1 MIEMK
6 SAEHKDCFTTVM
18 FFPPF
23 MAPLS
28 PSKSARRP
36 DQIAFVVQLQRPP
49 PPEGHFRLYFGWV
62 CATGLE
68 PLAYTRA
75 SSVEFCYPI
84 LD

>member
-1 MIEMK
+1 
-6 SAEHKDCFTTVM
+6 
-18 FFPPF
+18 

-28 PSKSARRP
+28 PSKSARRL
-36 DQIAFVVQLQRPP
+36 DQIAFVVQLQSPP
-49 PPEGHFRLYFGWV
+49 PPEGYFRLYFGWV

-68 PLAYTRA
+68 PLAYTIA